1 MQPPPPPTKL
11 EENLLPAYQ
20 MLGQIRLQGTL
31 MHEGTIKCIDKCMD
45 KDDLYTLDRSKMP
58 IAQRLK
64 LDEKERTCVKN
75 CSAKWDETFR
85 REAQRL
91 MRTEQDLHTMDMM
104 MKMQEQMAGGK

>member
-1 MQPPPPPTKL
+1 MRTAYHKLTLHYWMQVT
-11 EENLLPAYQ
+11 AI
-20 MLGQIRLQGTL
+20 GQNRISHR
-31 MHEGTIKCIDKCMD
+31 HR
-45 KDDLYTLDRSKMP
+45 KDDLFTLDRSKMP

-104 MKMQEQMAGGK
+104 MKMQDHYPVSMRHLSLKH